1 MAAFTKVPICSEY
14 HPLSELR
21 NQSGYYPNINAEQL
35 KAANALK
42 ALLVEENINIDYN
55 DGEEEFLKLLR
66 FLRARKF
73 NVQQAF
79 KMLRDDHE
87 WRLKENR
94 LTLRYE
100 SATAV
105 LHCDDDKLSRL
116 YQYFPT
122 WIQGTD
128 KQCRPVSYRQFG
140 KFEIWNV
147 LKLTT
152 LDNLVRF
159 HAWETEQALRL
170 MRNQKEVTG
179 YNIETFVLV
188 IDAAGWNLK
197 LATNDAFAFIK
208 GKKKIKTLY
217 LLL

>member
-1 MAAFTKVPICSEY
+1 MSYYLTLPKCSEY
-14 HPLSELR
+14 HPQSELK
-21 NQSGYYPNINAEQL
+21 NLPGYYPNISGEQL
-35 KAANALK
+35 NAVNALK
-42 ALLVEENINIDYN
+42 NLLEQEGINIDYN

-73 NVQQAF
+73 NVQNAF
-79 KMLRDDHE
+79 KMLSEDHK
-87 WRLKENR
+87 WRLQENR
-94 LTLRYE
+94 LHLRKE
-100 SATAV
+100 SATTV
-105 LHCDDDKLSRL
+105 LNCDDKKLARL

-122 WIQGTD
+122 WIQGID
-128 KQCRPVSYRQFG
+128 KQLRPVSYRQFG

-152 LDNLVRF
+152 LENLVRF

-170 MRNQKEVTG
+170 MNNQKKKTG

-208 GKKKIKTLY
+208 GK
-217 LLL
+217 